1 MTRPTRGVVV
11 NYYSLRESK
20 LICQINR
27 KRYKKNMSNKEL
39 TPEEIENIKEIEKIL
54 NKNKTFIQILPG
66 SSAILY
72 FPPVKP
78 EVVTK
83 PYQDTTFEQI
93 RFIVREQNID
103 NKEIDNQEKF
113 FYMGRRSTELVKDQ
127 FKQGN
132 RLLKIERK
140 GSGKD
145 TLYIPTPVSDDKE

>member
-1 MTRPTRGVVV
+1 M
-11 NYYSLRESK
+11 LK
-20 LICQINR
+20 
-27 KRYKKNMSNKEL
+27 KEL
-39 TPEEIENIKEIEKIL
+39 TSEEIENIKELEKII
-54 NKNKTFIQILPG
+54 NKNKKTIQISPG

-78 EVVTK
+78 EVVPK
-83 PYQDTTFEQI
+83 QYQDTTFEQI
-93 RFIVREQNID
+93 RLTVKEQNMD

-113 FYMGRRSTELVKDQ
+113 FYLGRRSLELIKDQ
-127 FKQGN
+127 FKQGH